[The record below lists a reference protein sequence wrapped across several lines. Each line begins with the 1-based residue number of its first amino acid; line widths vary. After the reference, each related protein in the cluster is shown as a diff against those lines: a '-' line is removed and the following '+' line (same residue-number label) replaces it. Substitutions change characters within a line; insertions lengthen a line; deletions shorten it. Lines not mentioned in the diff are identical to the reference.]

1 MCMKKQT
8 LVRDATVMLL
18 ALFAAYAMVML
29 TQAVM
34 GRIEGVAMLIFM
46 LAVFVTSMYTEGY
59 AWGVAASLI
68 SVLAVNFAF
77 LSPYFAFNFTLSENL
92 FSGLVM
98 LVVSIMTSTLTTR
111 IKMQEQLRMESETEK
126 MRANL
131 LRAVSHDLRTPLT
144 SIYGA
149 CSTVIENYD
158 SLDKEQKVKL
168 LGEACSDAQWLNRM
182 VENLLS
188 VTRFDNDRVAVQKT
202 PTVLEELIDTVLV
215 RFQKRYPD
223 VNVKVELPDSFIVI
237 PMDSMLISQVL
248 TNLLENAVLHAEGM
262 TQLTLKVFTVGS
274 HAVFE
279 VTDNGC
285 GIPKERLK
293 KLFSGM
299 LPAEDTADH
308 GKHSMGIGLSVCAA
322 IVKAHGGEI
331 KAESR
336 QGEGTTIRFWLETES
351 IETEENQ
358 DEQ

>member
-1 MCMKKQT
+1 MKFSIRKKDLLMLAGALCT
-8 LVRDATVMLL
+8 ACALVAGTQQL
-18 ALFAAYAMVML
+18 A
-29 TQAVM
+29 
-34 GRIEGVAMLIFM
+34 GRIDGVASMVFV
-46 LAVFVTSMYTEGY
+46 LAVFIVSVYTDGY
-59 AWGVAASLI
+59 FCGIAASLLG
-68 SVLAVNFAF
+68 VLAVNFAF
-77 LSPYFAFNFTLSENL
+77 RSPYFAFNFTLPENL
-92 FSGLVM
+92 FSGVVM

-111 IKMQEQLRMESETEK
+111 IKKQEQLRMESETEK
-126 MRANL
+126 MRATL

-158 SLDKEQKVKL
+158 SLDREQQLKL

-188 VTRFDNDRVAVQKT
+188 VTRFDGGQVAVQKT

-215 RFQKRYPD
+215 RFQKRYPGIPVTTD
-223 VNVKVELPDSFIVI
+223 LPDSFVVI

-262 TQLTLKVFTVGS
+262 TQLRLRVFTLGS
-274 HAVFE
+274 RAVFE

-285 GIPKERLK
+285 GIPKERLRT
-293 KLFSGM
+293 LFSGM
-299 LPAEDTADH
+299 MPAQTAADS
-308 GKHSMGIGLSVCAA
+308 GKHGMGIGLSVCAA

-336 QGEGTTIRFWLETES
+336 VGGGTTIRFWLETES
-351 IETEENQ
+351 IETEEPE